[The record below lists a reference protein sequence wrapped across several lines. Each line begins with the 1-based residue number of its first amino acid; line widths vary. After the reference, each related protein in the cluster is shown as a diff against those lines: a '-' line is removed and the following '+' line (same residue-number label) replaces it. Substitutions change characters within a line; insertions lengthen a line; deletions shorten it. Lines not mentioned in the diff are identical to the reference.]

1 MVVVVVANFRPFP
14 LPSAKFAYQWGSS
27 SKCSSIF
34 LVIHQQ
40 RRRLQQCIHNPCNMR
55 GSKPSR
61 QLATSDVGLCS
72 IHEFLT
78 DV

>member
-1 MVVVVVANFRPFP
+1 MVVVVVANFKPFP
-14 LPSAKFAYQWGSS
+14 LPSARFTYKGGSY
-27 SKCSSIF
+27 SKYCSIF

-61 QLATSDVGLCS
+61 RLATSDVGQCS

-78 DV
+78 DF

>member
-1 MVVVVVANFRPFP
+1 MVVVVDANFRPFP
-14 LPSAKFAYQWGSS
+14 LPSAKFAYKGGSY
-27 SKCSSIF
+27 SKYSSIF
-34 LVIHQQ
+34 LVIYQQ
-40 RRRLQQCIHNPCNMR
+40 CRRLQQCIHNPCNMR

-61 QLATSDVGLCS
+61 HLATTDVGHCS